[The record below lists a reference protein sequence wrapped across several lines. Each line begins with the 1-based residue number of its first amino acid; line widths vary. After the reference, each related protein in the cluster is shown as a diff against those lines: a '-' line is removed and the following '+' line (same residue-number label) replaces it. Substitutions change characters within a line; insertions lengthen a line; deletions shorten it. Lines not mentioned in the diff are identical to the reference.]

1 MLCHRDL
8 EVVSRPG
15 TIIKKSV
22 DRAINDDEV
31 DHFVGLDQ
39 FPGACVVS
47 FSFFSRL
54 SPRNNLSDKW
64 VRSVPWSQDQGGKNG
79 TMAVTSHV
87 QYLTKYI
94 RTEQR
99 KMAYTHRKCGSLHRK
114 KASRPC
120 NPRQSL
126 VFFFVFFSIG
136 VHNGNGNA
144 PPIFRH
150 RQWKGHSGTLEI

>member
-1 MLCHRDL
+1 MKMRSIILSALISFQVRACFFFRFFL
-8 EVVSRPG
+8 VSRLETTSVTSGFALCPG
-15 TIIKKSV
+15 LGTKGK
-22 DRAINDDEV
+22 
-31 DHFVGLDQ
+31 
-39 FPGACVVS
+39 
-47 FSFFSRL
+47 
-54 SPRNNLSDKW
+54 
-64 VRSVPWSQDQGGKNG
+64 KNG

-99 KMAYTHRKCGSLHRK
+99 KMASTHRKCGLLHRK

-136 VHNGNGNA
+136 VHNGNRNA

>member
-22 DRAINDDEV
+22 DRAINEDEV

-64 VRSVPWSQDQGGKNG
+64 VRSVPWSRDQG
-79 TMAVTSHV
+79 
-87 QYLTKYI
+87 
-94 RTEQR
+94 E
-99 KMAYTHRKCGSLHRK
+99 K
-114 KASRPC
+114 KR
-120 NPRQSL
+120 
-126 VFFFVFFSIG
+126 
-136 VHNGNGNA
+136 HNGSYVACTVFNKVHTNRTA
-144 PPIFRH
+144 
-150 RQWKGHSGTLEI
+150 